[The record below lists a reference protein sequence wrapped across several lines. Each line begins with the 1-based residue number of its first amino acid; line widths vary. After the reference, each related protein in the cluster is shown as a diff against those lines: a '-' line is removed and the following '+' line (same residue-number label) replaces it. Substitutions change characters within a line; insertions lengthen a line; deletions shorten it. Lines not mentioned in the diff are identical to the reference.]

1 MNEIYLNWIFFLVIL
16 EEVLDFLLLD
26 FFIFLFLLL
35 FVFVFFVEIVLLFL
49 RIVEKKFYDYG
60 VFKIYFV

>member
-49 RIVEKKFYDYG
+49 
-60 VFKIYFV
+60 